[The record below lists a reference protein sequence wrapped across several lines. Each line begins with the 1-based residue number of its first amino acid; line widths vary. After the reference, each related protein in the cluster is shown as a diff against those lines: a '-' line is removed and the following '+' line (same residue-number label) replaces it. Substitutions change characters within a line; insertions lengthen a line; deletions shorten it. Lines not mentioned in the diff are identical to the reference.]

1 MDQQLDIVSFK
12 ELLPSLND
20 IFIKLVEG
28 TPVSRS
34 FETKKD
40 QLEYLTRVQKK
51 TFIVST
57 LLLPVLYVGLIFGMG
72 FIAEKSRETLSIAVI
87 DSSGYFSAP
96 ILEKQNQFDSS
107 STLTLVNDRSEAQL
121 KEKED
126 GYDGYLIIPALD
138 WTKGLD
144 SLPLNTY
151 KSYGSATTAAVEAKI
166 NRIWSEVLN
175 DSLQIDIGKQMILS
189 QSRIGIKAKNIID
202 EKSDSDTAEGIGYV
216 AGLLMYFIL
225 LVYGSQVMMGVMEE
239 KTNRIAEVIVSSVR
253 PFQMMLGKIIGIGAV
268 ALTQFLLWIVFILA
282 AYNIAKE
289 AGTQMGAAE
298 MVGNMQRLFTNV
310 DVPLILFCFGF
321 YFLAGF
327 FFYASLYGAVG
338 SAVNEDIREAQS
350 LSFPITMLVIISIA
364 MMTASIA
371 NPSSSIAVWGSLIPF
386 SSPIVMM
393 ARIPYGVPG
402 TVPWWQ
408 LIASMI
414 ILVLSFLAMVWV
426 AGKIYRTGILL
437 YGKKV
442 TWAEMLKWIFRK
454 N

>member
-1 MDQQLDIVSFK
+1 MNKTWI
-12 ELLPSLND
+12 
-20 IFIKLVEG
+20 IIK
-28 TPVSRS
+28 R
-34 FETKKD
+34 
-40 QLEYLTRVQKK
+40 EYLTRVQKK
-51 TFIVST
+51 TFIIAT

-72 FIAEKSRETLSIAVI
+72 FIAENSRETLSIAVI

-96 ILEKQNQFDSS
+96 ILEKQNQLDSS
-107 STLTLVNDRSEAQL
+107 SILTLVNDMSQATL
-121 KEKED
+121 NEKEG
-126 GYDGYLIIPALD
+126 GYEGYLVIPALD
-138 WTKGLD
+138 WKSGLD

-151 KSYGSATTAAVEAKI
+151 KSYGSATTAAVEAKL
-166 NRIWSEVLN
+166 NRIWSEVVN
-175 DSLQIDIGKQMILS
+175 DSLQIDLGKQLILT
-189 QSRIGIKAKNIID
+189 QSRIGIKAKNVID

-268 ALTQFLLWIVFILA
+268 ALTQFLLWIVFILV
-282 AYNIAKE
+282 AYNVAKE

-350 LSFPITMLVIISIA
+350 LSFPITMLVILSIA

-371 NPSSSIAVWGSLIPF
+371 NPSGPIAVWGSLLPF

-408 LIASMI
+408 LLASMA
-414 ILVLSFLAMVWV
+414 ILVLSFIAMVWL
-426 AGKIYRTGILL
+426 AGKIYRTGILM
-437 YGKKV
+437 YGKKI
-442 TWAEMLKWIFRK
+442 TWGEMLKWIVRK